1 MKISPKKTNANKGIS
16 RRNSLTSILD
26 SNIGINVEFT
36 DNRQPPVV
44 WQLAK
49 FDNRLYIM
57 RDMYNAFT
65 DVYDRELEQLANAF
79 APENDPFW
87 DPPEPQMIGKA
98 LIYMDSLSF
107 LLEIEEG
114 TPIIDFKGKQQGE
127 LVCEVIPTQIG
138 NKSLIDNYEEHELE
152 NYMGEDITLQLR
164 MVAAKGLPN
173 QLCNNVYLR
182 YSFFGNRCIEV
193 TSEETKSMAPK
204 FDFSEQII
212 QNVDEDFIDYVKNE
226 AFEIEVWGS
235 PDEVVYT
242 AGIGQGE
249 KYATMSAAQLRQEL
263 EKEQMERRKIEA
275 RLKELEEKGASKQ
288 KEDLVKEIQQLK
300 RQLKDA
306 KKSTSCVVS

>member
-1 MKISPKKTNANKGIS
+1 MGKSPSRKGSMTN
-16 RRNSLTSILD
+16 ILD

-57 RDMYNAFT
+57 RDMYNAFI
-65 DVYDRELEQLANAF
+65 DMYDRELEQLANAYE
-79 APENDPFW
+79 PENDPFW
-87 DPPEPQMIGKA
+87 DPPEAQIIGKA

-127 LVCEVIPTQIG
+127 LLCELIPNKVG
-138 NKSLIDNYEEHELE
+138 SKSLIDNYEEHELE
-152 NYMGEDITLQLR
+152 NYLGKDITLDIR
-164 MVAAKGLPN
+164 MVGAKGLPN
-173 QLCNNVYLR
+173 QLCNSVFLR
-182 YSFFGNRCIEV
+182 YSFFGNKSIEV
-193 TSEETKSMAPK
+193 PAAEGKNMAPN
-204 FDFSEQII
+204 FDFSDQII
-212 QNVDEDFIDYVKNE
+212 QNIDEDFVDFVKNE

-263 EKEQMERRKIEA
+263 EKEQMERKKIET
-275 RLKELEEKGASKQ
+275 RLQELEQKGASKQ
-288 KEDLVKEIQQLK
+288 KEDLVKEIEHLK
-300 RQLKDA
+300 KQLKDA
-306 KKSTSCVVS
+306 KKSTSCIVQ

>member
-1 MKISPKKTNANKGIS
+1 MK
-16 RRNSLTSILD
+16 
-26 SNIGINVEFT
+26 
-36 DNRQPPVV
+36 
-44 WQLAK
+44 
-49 FDNRLYIM
+49 
-57 RDMYNAFT
+57 
-65 DVYDRELEQLANAF
+65 
-79 APENDPFW
+79 
-87 DPPEPQMIGKA
+87 
-98 LIYMDSLSF
+98 
-107 LLEIEEG
+107 
-114 TPIIDFKGKQQGE
+114 
-127 LVCEVIPTQIG
+127 
-138 NKSLIDNYEEHELE
+138 HELE

-193 TSEETKSMAPK
+193 ITEEAKSMAPK

-235 PDEVVYT
+235 PDEIVYT
-242 AGIGQGE
+242 SGLGQGE

-263 EKEQMERRKIEA
+263 EEQMERRKIEA
-275 RLKELEEKGASKQ
+275 RLKELEEKGHQSRRGSR
-288 KEDLVKEIQQLK
+288 KEIQQLK

>member
-1 MKISPKKTNANKGIS
+1 
-16 RRNSLTSILD
+16 
-26 SNIGINVEFT
+26 
-36 DNRQPPVV
+36 
-44 WQLAK
+44 
-49 FDNRLYIM
+49 M

-87 DPPEPQMIGKA
+87 DPPEAQMIGKA

-138 NKSLIDNYEEHELE
+138 SKSLIDNYEEHELG
-152 NYMGEDITLQLR
+152 NYMGEDITLEIR
-164 MVAAKGLPN
+164 MIAAKGLPN

-193 TSEETKSMAPK
+193 ITEEAKSMAPK

-235 PDEVVYT
+235 PDEIVYT
-242 AGIGQGE
+242 SGIGQGE

-263 EKEQMERRKIEA
+263 EKEQMERRKIES
-275 RLKELEEKGASKQ
+275 RLKDLEEKGASKQ